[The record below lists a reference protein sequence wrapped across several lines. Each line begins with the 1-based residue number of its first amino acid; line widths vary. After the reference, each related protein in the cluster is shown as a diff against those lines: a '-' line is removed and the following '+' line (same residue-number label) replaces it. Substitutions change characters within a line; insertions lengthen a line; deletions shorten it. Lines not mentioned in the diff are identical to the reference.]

1 MLIEQF
7 YGSLLMDDDL
17 AAEDDS
23 PQSLIVSVAQM

>member
-17 AAEDDS
+17 AADNDS
-23 PQSLIVSVAQM
+23 PQSLTVGVA

>member
-23 PQSLIVSVAQM
+23 PQSLMVADLIS